1 MLRYSIFTLLIILIV
16 TIVLSYSYNEEAFTS
31 ITTAAAMSG
40 AGAPAAGAAPVAAPV
55 AAVAAPV
62 AAPVAA
68 VGAPVAA
75 PVGAIPLA
83 FSNTKKVDT
92 SPTNT
97 DNQIVRDRINVATE
111 YTNNFLRIFAA
122 MPSLNSVQSV
132 KYRLLSEDGTLLT
145 NDLNV
150 TNDIRYESASIPL
163 SKIKPY
169 FNTTAYIVSK
179 GVNNINDAY
188 ASFIIPSKNNT
199 PAVKPEVTLSDTGYE
214 AMKLNKHSNLLN
226 DIQKIVHNE
235 MLANRSLDVI
245 VKNAGR
251 TRSDVG
257 TGVGTGVSTGVG
269 TGVSTGSGV
278 GSTVSTGSGV
288 GSAVSTGSGVGTGAR
303 TGTGARAGT
312 RVAELEKEISKLP
325 PALQKKAIAQMRRN
339 IGEDSYEESDDSCT
353 SDLSENDPDMSQ
365 YIRKDQIPCWGC
377 SLDY

>member
-1 MLRYSIFTLLIILIV
+1 
-16 TIVLSYSYNEEAFTS
+16 
-31 ITTAAAMSG
+31 MSG

>member
-40 AGAPAAGAAPVAAPV
+40 AAGAGAPPAAGAAGAGAGAVGAPAAGAAGAGAAG
-55 AAVAAPV
+55 AA
-62 AAPVAA
+62 
-68 VGAPVAA
+68 GT
-75 PVGAIPLA
+75 VGAIPAA

-111 YTNNFLRIFAA
+111 YSNNFLRIFAA

-188 ASFIIPSKNNT
+188 ASFIIPSKNST
-199 PAVKPEVTLSDTGYE
+199 PSVVNPEVTLSDTGYE

-235 MLANRSLDVI
+235 MLANRSLDVV
-245 VKNAGR
+245 VKNTGR
-251 TRSDVG
+251 TRSNVG
-257 TGVGTGVSTGVG
+257 TASGVST
-269 TGVSTGSGV
+269 
-278 GSTVSTGSGV
+278 
-288 GSAVSTGSGVGTGAR
+288 ASGVGTGAR

-312 RVAELEKEISKLP
+312 RAAELEKEISKLP

-339 IGEDSYEESDDSCT
+339 IDEDSCEVSDDSCT

>member
-1 MLRYSIFTLLIILIV
+1 
-16 TIVLSYSYNEEAFTS
+16 
-31 ITTAAAMSG
+31 
-40 AGAPAAGAAPVAAPV
+40 
-55 AAVAAPV
+55 
-62 AAPVAA
+62 
-68 VGAPVAA
+68 
-75 PVGAIPLA
+75 
-83 FSNTKKVDT
+83 
-92 SPTNT
+92 
-97 DNQIVRDRINVATE
+97 
-111 YTNNFLRIFAA
+111 LRIFAA

-179 GVNNINDAY
+179 GVNNINDAH
-188 ASFIIPSKNNT
+188 ASFMIPTKNST
-199 PAVKPEVTLSDTGYE
+199 PAVVNPEVTLSDTGYE

-235 MLANRSLDVI
+235 MLANRSLDVV
-245 VKNAGR
+245 VKNTGR
-251 TRSDVG
+251 TRSNVG
-257 TGVGTGVSTGVG
+257 TASGVGTGVSTASGVG
-269 TGVSTGSGV
+269 TGVST
-278 GSTVSTGSGV
+278 
-288 GSAVSTGSGVGTGAR
+288 ASGVGTGAR

-312 RVAELEKEISKLP
+312 RAAELEKEISKLP

-339 IGEDSYEESDDSCT
+339 IDEDSCEVSDDSCT